1 MQKTA
6 IITGAGSG
14 IGRAVALE
22 LAAQGWAVTLAGRR
36 TDPLRETAAQAE
48 SPTLVVPTDVT
59 DPQAV
64 DNLFRAATEKW
75 GRVDL
80 LFNNAGIF
88 PPALPLEDMPPTTWR
103 EVVDVN
109 LSGMFYCLQSAFRAM
124 KAQSP
129 KGGRIINNG
138 SISAQVPRPNSAAYT
153 ATKHAIT
160 GLTKAA
166 ALEGRGHRIAV
177 GQIDI
182 GNAATELLANMPT
195 AAKGDAEPLM
205 DVAHVARMVAQM
217 AALPPEANVLFTTIM
232 ATDMRFVGRG

>member
-22 LAAQGWAVTLAGRR
+22 LSAQGWAVALAGRR
-36 TDPLRETAAQAE
+36 TDPLRETADAAQDA
-48 SPTLVVPTDVT
+48 TLVVPTDVT
-59 DPQAV
+59 DADAV
-64 DNLFRAATEKW
+64 DTLFDAVVAKW

-88 PPALPLEDMPPTTWR
+88 PPALPLEDLPPATWR

-109 LSGMFYCLQSAFRAM
+109 LNGMFYCLQSAFRAM

-138 SISAQVPRPNSAAYT
+138 SISAQVPRPNSAPYT

-166 ALEGRGHRIAV
+166 ALDGRGHRIAV
-177 GQIDI
+177 GQVDI
-182 GNAATELLANMPT
+182 GNAATDLLTSMPA
-195 AAKGDAEPLM
+195 AAKGDAEPQM

-217 AALPPEANVLFTTIM
+217 AALPLDANVLFTTIM